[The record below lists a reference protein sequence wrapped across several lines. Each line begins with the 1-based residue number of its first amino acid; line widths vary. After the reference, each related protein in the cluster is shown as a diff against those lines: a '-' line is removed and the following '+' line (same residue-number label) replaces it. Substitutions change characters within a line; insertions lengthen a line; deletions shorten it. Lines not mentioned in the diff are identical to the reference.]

1 MSEQNNQISL
11 DMYVKSELGTLKYDN
26 MVLKAQLDN
35 ALLKNQELEKKVQEL
50 ESQIPKKVEEPKK

>member
-26 MVLKAQLDN
+26 MVLRAQLDN
-35 ALLKNQELEKKVQEL
+35 ALMQNKELQAKVQEL
-50 ESQIPKKVEEPKK
+50 ENKLVKQAEEPKK

>member
-26 MVLKAQLDN
+26 MVLRARLDN
-35 ALLKNQELEKKVQEL
+35 ALQQNQQLQTKVQEL
-50 ESQIPKKVEEPKK
+50 ENKLVKQAEEPKK